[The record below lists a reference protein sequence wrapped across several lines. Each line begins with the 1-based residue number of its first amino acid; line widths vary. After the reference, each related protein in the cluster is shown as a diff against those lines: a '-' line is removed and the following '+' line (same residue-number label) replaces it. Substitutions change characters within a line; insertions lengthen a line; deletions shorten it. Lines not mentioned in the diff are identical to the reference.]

1 MVVTI
6 LCGRIGSSSIL
17 LGSTKKMNKENK
29 LQASLPKGFKD
40 RWGDELALKN
50 KLVDT
55 IKEVFINYSF
65 EQLETPEF
73 EKSINIGSFLAEDE
87 SNPMSD
93 VFSFIN
99 EKESLTLRYD
109 LSAPLARF
117 CAENFRDLVF
127 PYKRFAYGN
136 VFRQEKADS
145 ARYRAFAQ
153 LDADIIGDANPS
165 QADAEICNIIA
176 ESFKKIG
183 LSKKQFTINVSN
195 KKILQGLI
203 NELKIEEDRQYK
215 VLKSIDKLDRLG
227 TKGVE
232 ELLKQGRKDQSGA
245 FTNGCELSD
254 NQVSEIISFLNLKGI
269 NDLKENLKNP
279 LSLEGINELEKL
291 FEILSYGN
299 NQDSVKVDI
308 TKIRGMSYYTSYLV
322 ETNLNFKVTNVKGKE
337 INIGSVASGGRYDN
351 LIARFKGADYKGTG
365 MSIGIDRLLYAL
377 NQLDQIK
384 VNKNKPIL
392 ICILDKSYIK
402 KYYEI
407 VNELRENNIASE
419 VYLDQNKNLKK
430 QLQYADRKKIDLAII
445 CGENE
450 FKDNTITIKNL
461 KGVKGQNSITILK
474 ENLIDEVRKFI

>member
-1 MVVTI
+1 VYQ
-6 LCGRIGSSSIL
+6 
-17 LGSTKKMNKENK
+17 KMNKDYK
-29 LQASLPKGFKD
+29 LIPSLPKGFRD
-40 RWGDELALKN
+40 RWGQELDLKN

-65 EQLETPEF
+65 DQLETPEF
-73 EKSINIGSFLAEDE
+73 EKSVNIGSFLAEDE

-93 VFSFIN
+93 VFSFVS

-145 ARYRAFAQ
+145 ARFRAFAQ

-183 LSKKQFTINVSN
+183 LTKDQFNINVSN

-203 NELKIEEDRQYK
+203 NELKIDEDRQYK

-232 ELLKQGRKDQSGA
+232 ELLKKGRKDQSGA
-245 FTNGCELSD
+245 FTDGCKLTD
-254 NQVSEIISFLNLKGI
+254 NQASEIISFLNLKGI
-269 NDLKENLKNP
+269 NNLKSNLKNP
-279 LSLEGINELEKL
+279 LSLEGINELEEL
-291 FEILSYGN
+291 FEVLSYGN
-299 NQDSVKVDI
+299 NQDSVNIDV
-308 TKIRGMSYYTSYLV
+308 TKIRGLSYYTGFLV
-322 ETNLNFKVTNVKGKE
+322 ETSLNFKVTNAKGKE

-365 MSIGIDRLLYAL
+365 MSIGIDRLLYAI
-377 NQLDQIK
+377 NQLGQIK
-384 VNKNKPIL
+384 VNKNKPVL
-392 ICILDKSYIK
+392 VCILDKSYIQ
-402 KYYEI
+402 KYYDI
-407 VNELRENNIASE
+407 VNELRENNISSE
-419 VYLDQNKNLKK
+419 IYLDQNKNLKK
-430 QLQYADRKKIDLAII
+430 QLQFADRKKLDLVII

-450 FKDNTITIKNL
+450 FKEQKLTIKKL
-461 KGVKGQNSITILK
+461 NSSK
-474 ENLIDEVRKFI
+474 ENDQLVINRKDLVNEISKLQ

>member
-1 MVVTI
+1 
-6 LCGRIGSSSIL
+6 
-17 LGSTKKMNKENK
+17 MNKDNK

-40 RWGDELALKN
+40 RWGDELDLKN

-55 IKEVFINYSF
+55 IKEVFTSYSF

-93 VFSFIN
+93 VFSFTN

-165 QADAEICNIIA
+165 QADAEICNIIG

-183 LSKKQFTINVSN
+183 LSKEQFTINVSN

-227 TKGVE
+227 LKGVE
-232 ELLKQGRKDQSGA
+232 ELLKQGRTDQSGA
-245 FTNGCELSD
+245 FTKGCELSD
-254 NQVSEIISFLNLKGI
+254 NQASEIISFLNLKGI
-269 NDLKENLKNP
+269 NDLKASLKNP
-279 LSLEGINELEKL
+279 LSSEGINDLEKL
-291 FEILSYGN
+291 FEVLSYGS
-299 NQDSVKVDI
+299 NQDSVKIDV
-308 TKIRGMSYYTSYLV
+308 TKIRGLSYYTGYLV
-322 ETNLNFKVTNVKGKE
+322 ETNLNFKVTNAKGKE

-351 LIARFKGADYKGTG
+351 LISRFKGADYKGTG
-365 MSIGIDRLLYAL
+365 MSIGIDRLLYAV

-384 VNKNKPIL
+384 INKNRPVL
-392 ICILDKSYIK
+392 VCILDKDFIK
-402 KYYEI
+402 EYYQI
-407 VNELRENNIASE
+407 VNELRANNIPSE
-419 VYLDQNKNLKK
+419 IYLDQNKNLKK
-430 QLQYADRKKIDLAII
+430 QLQYADRKKLDLAII

-461 KGVKGQNSITILK
+461 KGVKGQNSQTIPK
-474 ENLIDEVRKFI
+474 EKLIDEVKKLI

>member
-17 LGSTKKMNKENK
+17 LGSRPKMKKENK

-40 RWGDELALKN
+40 RRGNELALKN

-55 IKEVFINYSF
+55 IKEVFMRYSF

-73 EKSINIGSFLAEDE
+73 EKSENIGSFLAEDE

-93 VFSFIN
+93 VFSFTN

-145 ARYRAFAQ
+145 ARYRAFSQ

-165 QADAEICNIIA
+165 QADAEICNIIG

-183 LSKKQFTINVSN
+183 LSKDQFTINVSN

-245 FTNGCELSD
+245 FTKGCELSD
-254 NQVSEIISFLNLKGI
+254 NQASEIINFLNLKGI
-269 NDLKENLKNP
+269 NDLKTNLKNP
-279 LSLEGINELEKL
+279 LSLEGINELEEL
-291 FEILSYGN
+291 FEVLSYGK
-299 NQDSVKVDI
+299 NQDSVKIDV
-308 TKIRGMSYYTSYLV
+308 TKIRGLSYYTGFLV
-322 ETNLNFKVTNVKGKE
+322 ETNLNFKVTNAKGKE

-365 MSIGIDRLLYAL
+365 MSIGIDRLLYAV
-377 NQLDQIK
+377 NQLGQIK
-384 VNKNKPIL
+384 VNKNKPVL
-392 ICILDKSYIK
+392 VCILDKSFIQ

-407 VNELRENNIASE
+407 VNELRANNIASE
-419 VYLDQNKNLKK
+419 IYLDQNKNLKK
-430 QLQYADRKKIDLAII
+430 QLQYADRKKLNLAII

-450 FKDNTITIKNL
+450 FKEEKLTIKKL
-461 KGVKGQNSITILK
+461 SSSK
-474 ENLIDEVRKFI
+474 ENDQLVINRKDLVNEISKLQ

>member
-1 MVVTI
+1 
-6 LCGRIGSSSIL
+6 
-17 LGSTKKMNKENK
+17 MNKDNK

-40 RWGDELALKN
+40 RWGEELALKN

-55 IKEVFINYSF
+55 IKKVFINYSF

-73 EKSINIGSFLAEDE
+73 EKSSNIGSFLAEDE

-93 VFSFIN
+93 IFSWKS
-99 EKESLTLRYD
+99 EKESLSLRYD

-136 VFRQEKADS
+136 VFRQDKADS
-145 ARYRAFAQ
+145 ARYRAFSQ

-165 QADAEICNIIA
+165 QADAEICNIIG

-183 LSKKQFTINVSN
+183 LSKDQFTINVSN

-215 VLKSIDKLDRLG
+215 VLKSIDKLDRLK

-232 ELLKQGRKDQSGA
+232 ELLKQGRKDQSGS
-245 FTNGCELSD
+245 FTKGCELSD
-254 NQVSEIISFLNLKGI
+254 SQASEIISFLNLNGI
-269 NDLKENLKNP
+269 NELKANLKNP
-279 LSLEGINELEKL
+279 LSLEGINELEEL
-291 FEILSYGN
+291 FEVLSYGN
-299 NQDSVKVDI
+299 NQDSIKVDI

-322 ETNLNFKVTNVKGKE
+322 ETNLNFKVVNAQGKE

-351 LIARFKGADYKGTG
+351 LIARFKGADYKGSG

-377 NQLDQIK
+377 KQLGQIK
-384 VNKNKPIL
+384 VNKNKPVL
-392 ICILDKSYIK
+392 VCILDKSYIQ

-407 VNELRENNIASE
+407 VNELRENNISSE
-419 VYLDQNKNLKK
+419 IYLDKNKNLKK
-430 QLQYADRKKIDLAII
+430 QLQYADRKKLDLAII

-450 FKDNTITIKNL
+450 FKEEKLTIKKL
-461 KGVKGQNSITILK
+461 NSSK
-474 ENLIDEVRKFI
+474 ENDQLVINRKDLVNEISKLQ

>member
-1 MVVTI
+1 
-6 LCGRIGSSSIL
+6 
-17 LGSTKKMNKENK
+17 MNKDNK

-40 RWGDELALKN
+40 RWGDELDLKN

-55 IKEVFINYSF
+55 IKEVFTSYSF

-93 VFSFIN
+93 VFSFTN

-165 QADAEICNIIA
+165 QADAEICNIIG

-183 LSKKQFTINVSN
+183 LSKEQFTINVSN

-227 TKGVE
+227 LKGVE
-232 ELLKQGRKDQSGA
+232 ELLKQGRTDQSGA
-245 FTNGCELSD
+245 FTKGCELSD
-254 NQVSEIISFLNLKGI
+254 NQASEIISFLNLKGI
-269 NDLKENLKNP
+269 NDLKASLKNP
-279 LSLEGINELEKL
+279 LSSEGINDLEKL
-291 FEILSYGN
+291 FEVLSYGS
-299 NQDSVKVDI
+299 NQDSVKIDV
-308 TKIRGMSYYTSYLV
+308 TKIRGLSYYTGYLV
-322 ETNLNFKVTNVKGKE
+322 ETNLNFKVTNAKGKE

-351 LIARFKGADYKGTG
+351 LISRFKGADYKGTG
-365 MSIGIDRLLYAL
+365 MSIGIDRLLYAV

-384 VNKNKPIL
+384 INKNRPVL
-392 ICILDKSYIK
+392 VCILDKDFIK
-402 KYYEI
+402 EYYQI
-407 VNELRENNIASE
+407 VNELRANNIPSE
-419 VYLDQNKNLKK
+419 IYLDQSKNLKK
-430 QLQYADRKKIDLAII
+430 QLQYADRKKLDLAII

-461 KGVKGQNSITILK
+461 KGVKGQNSQTIPK
-474 ENLIDEVRKFI
+474 EKLIDEVKKLIWKYP

>member
-1 MVVTI
+1 
-6 LCGRIGSSSIL
+6 
-17 LGSTKKMNKENK
+17 MNNENK

-73 EKSINIGSFLAEDE
+73 EKSVNIGSFLAEDE

-93 VFSFIN
+93 VFSFVD

-117 CAENFRDLVF
+117 CAENFRNLVF

-136 VFRQEKADS
+136 VFRQEKVDS
-145 ARYRAFAQ
+145 ARYRAFGQ
-153 LDADIIGDANPS
+153 LDADIIGDANQS
-165 QADAEICNIIA
+165 QADAEICNIIGD
-176 ESFKKIG
+176 SFKKIG
-183 LSKKQFTINVSN
+183 LSKDQFTINVSN
-195 KKILQGLI
+195 KKILLGLI

-245 FTNGCELSD
+245 FTKGCELSD
-254 NQVSEIISFLNLKGI
+254 NQASEIINFLNLKGI
-269 NDLKENLKNP
+269 NDLKTYLKNP
-279 LSLEGINELEKL
+279 LSLEGINELEEL
-291 FEILSYGN
+291 FEVLSYGN
-299 NQDSVKVDI
+299 NLDSVKVES
-308 TKIRGMSYYTSYLV
+308 TKVRGLSYYNSYLV
-322 ETNLNFKVTNVKGKE
+322 ETNLNFKVTNAKGKE

-351 LIARFKGADYKGTG
+351 LIARFKGVDYKGTG
-365 MSIGIDRLLYAL
+365 MSIGIDRLLYAV
-377 NQLDQIK
+377 NQLGKIK
-384 VNKNKPIL
+384 VNQNKPVL
-392 ICILDKSYIK
+392 VCILDKSFIQ

-407 VNELRENNIASE
+407 VNELRANNIASE
-419 VYLDQNKNLKK
+419 IYLDQNKNLKK
-430 QLQYADRKKIDLAII
+430 QLQYADRKKLNLVII

-450 FKDNTITIKNL
+450 FKDEKLTIKKL
-461 KGVKGQNSITILK
+461 NSSK
-474 ENLIDEVRKFI
+474 ENDQLVINRKDLVNEISKLQ

>member
-1 MVVTI
+1 
-6 LCGRIGSSSIL
+6 
-17 LGSTKKMNKENK
+17 MNKDNK

-40 RWGDELALKN
+40 RWGDELDLKN

-55 IKEVFINYSF
+55 IKEVFTSYSF

-93 VFSFIN
+93 VFSFTN

-127 PYKRFAYGN
+127 PFKRFAYGN

-165 QADAEICNIIA
+165 QADAEICNIIG

-183 LSKKQFTINVSN
+183 LSKEQFTINVSN

-227 TKGVE
+227 LKGVE
-232 ELLKQGRKDQSGA
+232 ELLKQGRTDQSGA
-245 FTNGCELSD
+245 FTKGCDLSD
-254 NQVSEIISFLNLKGI
+254 NQASEIISFLNLKGI
-269 NDLKENLKNP
+269 NDLKANLKNP
-279 LSLEGINELEKL
+279 LSSEGINDLEKL
-291 FEILSYGN
+291 FEVLSYGS
-299 NQDSVKVDI
+299 NQDSVKIDV
-308 TKIRGMSYYTSYLV
+308 TKIRGLSYYTGYLV
-322 ETNLNFKVTNVKGKE
+322 ETNLNFKVTNAKGKE

-377 NQLDQIK
+377 NQLGQIK
-384 VNKNKPIL
+384 VNKNKPVL
-392 ICILDKSYIK
+392 VCILDKSYIK
-402 KYYEI
+402 KYYEL

-461 KGVKGQNSITILK
+461 KGVKGQNSQTVPK
-474 ENLIDEVRKFI
+474 ADLINEVKKLIWKYP

>member
-1 MVVTI
+1 
-6 LCGRIGSSSIL
+6 
-17 LGSTKKMNKENK
+17 MNKDNK

-40 RWGDELALKN
+40 RWGDELDLKN

-55 IKEVFINYSF
+55 IKEVFTSYSF

-93 VFSFIN
+93 VFSFTN

-165 QADAEICNIIA
+165 QADAEICNIIG

-183 LSKKQFTINVSN
+183 LSKEQFTINVSN

-203 NELKIEEDRQYK
+203 NELKIEEDIQYK

-227 TKGVE
+227 VKGVE
-232 ELLKQGRKDQSGA
+232 ELLKQGRTDQSGA
-245 FTNGCELSD
+245 FTRGCELSD
-254 NQVSEIISFLNLKGI
+254 NQASEIISFLTLKGI
-269 NDLKENLKNP
+269 NDLKANLKNP
-279 LSLEGINELEKL
+279 LSSEGINDLEKL
-291 FEILSYGN
+291 FEVLSYGS
-299 NQDSVKVDI
+299 NQDSVKIDV
-308 TKIRGMSYYTSYLV
+308 TKIRGLSYYTGYLV
-322 ETNLNFKVTNVKGKE
+322 ETNLNFKVTNAKGKE

-351 LIARFKGADYKGTG
+351 LISRFKGADYKGTG
-365 MSIGIDRLLYAL
+365 MSIGIDRLLYAV

-384 VNKNKPIL
+384 INKNRPVL
-392 ICILDKSYIK
+392 VCILDKAFIK
-402 KYYEI
+402 EYYQI
-407 VNELRENNIASE
+407 VNELRANNIPSE
-419 VYLDQNKNLKK
+419 IYLDQNKNLKK
-430 QLQYADRKKIDLAII
+430 QLQYADRKKLDLAII

-461 KGVKGQNSITILK
+461 KGVKGQNSQTIPK
-474 ENLIDEVRKFI
+474 EKLIDEVKKLI

>member
-1 MVVTI
+1 MVRAAV
-6 LCGRIGSSSIL
+6 CGTEGRQFESVPVYQ
-17 LGSTKKMNKENK
+17 KMNKEKK

-40 RWGDELALKN
+40 RWGEELNLKN

-55 IKEVFINYSF
+55 IKDVFINYSF

-73 EKSINIGSFLAEDE
+73 EKSENIGSFLAEDE
-87 SNPMSD
+87 TNPMSD
-93 VFSFIN
+93 VFSFVN

-145 ARYRAFAQ
+145 ARFRSFAQ
-153 LDADIIGDANPS
+153 LDADIIGDVNPS
-165 QADAEICNIIA
+165 QADAEICNIIS

-183 LSKKQFTINVSN
+183 LTKDQFTINVSN

-203 NELKIEEDRQYK
+203 NKLKIEEDKQYK

-227 TKGVE
+227 IKGVE
-232 ELLKQGRKDQSGA
+232 ELLKTGRKDQSGA
-245 FTNGCELSD
+245 FTKGCELSD
-254 NQVSEIISFLNLKGI
+254 NQVSEIINFLNLKEI
-269 NDLKENLKNP
+269 KDLKSNLKND
-279 LSLEGINELEKL
+279 LSAEGINELEEL

-299 NQDSVKVDI
+299 NQDSISIDV
-308 TKIRGMSYYTSYLV
+308 TKIRGLSYYTGFLV
-322 ETNLNFKVTNVKGKE
+322 ETNLNFKVTNAKGKE

-351 LIARFKGADYKGTG
+351 LIARFKGADYKGSG
-365 MSIGIDRLLYAL
+365 MSIGIDRLLYAI
-377 NQLDQIK
+377 DQVGKIK
-384 VNKNKPIL
+384 VNKTKPVL
-392 ICILDKSYIK
+392 VCILDKNFIK

-407 VNELRENNIASE
+407 VSELRDNNIPAE
-419 VYLDQNKNLKK
+419 IYLDQNKNLKK
-430 QLQYADRKKIDLAII
+430 QLQYADRKKLDIAII

-450 FKDNTITIKNL
+450 LKDEKLTIKKL
-461 KGVKGQNSITILK
+461 NSSK
-474 ENLIDEVRKFI
+474 ENDQLSISRNELINEIKKLI

>member
-1 MVVTI
+1 
-6 LCGRIGSSSIL
+6 
-17 LGSTKKMNKENK
+17 MNKDNK

-40 RWGDELALKN
+40 RWGDELDLKN

-55 IKEVFINYSF
+55 IKEVFTSYSF

-93 VFSFIN
+93 VFSFTN

-165 QADAEICNIIA
+165 QADAEICNIIG

-183 LSKKQFTINVSN
+183 LSKEQFTINVSN

-227 TKGVE
+227 LKGVE
-232 ELLKQGRKDQSGA
+232 ELLKQGRTDQSGA
-245 FTNGCELSD
+245 FTKGCELSD
-254 NQVSEIISFLNLKGI
+254 NQASEIISFLNLKGI
-269 NDLKENLKNP
+269 NDLKASLKNP
-279 LSLEGINELEKL
+279 LSSEGINDLEKL
-291 FEILSYGN
+291 FEVLSYGS
-299 NQDSVKVDI
+299 NQDSVKIDV
-308 TKIRGMSYYTSYLV
+308 TKIRGLSYYTGYLV
-322 ETNLNFKVTNVKGKE
+322 ETNLNFKVTNAKGKE
-337 INIGSVASGGRYDN
+337 ISIGSVASGGRYDN
-351 LIARFKGADYKGTG
+351 LISRFKGADYKGTG
-365 MSIGIDRLLYAL
+365 MSIGIDRLLYAV

-384 VNKNKPIL
+384 INKNRPVL
-392 ICILDKSYIK
+392 VCILDKDFIK
-402 KYYEI
+402 EYYQI
-407 VNELRENNIASE
+407 VNELRANNIPSE
-419 VYLDQNKNLKK
+419 IYLDQNKNLKK
-430 QLQYADRKKIDLAII
+430 QLQYADRKKLDLAII

-461 KGVKGQNSITILK
+461 KGVKGQNSQTVPK
-474 ENLIDEVRKFI
+474 ADLINEVKKLIWKYP

>member
-1 MVVTI
+1 
-6 LCGRIGSSSIL
+6 
-17 LGSTKKMNKENK
+17 MNKEKK

-40 RWGDELALKN
+40 RWGEELNIKN

-55 IKEVFINYSF
+55 IKDVFINYSF

-73 EKSINIGSFLAEDE
+73 EKSDNIGSFLAEDE

-145 ARYRAFAQ
+145 ARYRAFGQ

-165 QADAEICNIIA
+165 QADAEICNIIG

-183 LSKKQFTINVSN
+183 LSTDQFTINVSN

-203 NELKIEEDRQYK
+203 NDLKIEEDRQYK

-227 TKGVE
+227 TNGVE
-232 ELLKQGRKDQSGA
+232 QLLKQGRKDQSGA
-245 FTNGCELSD
+245 FTKGCELSD
-254 NQVSEIISFLNLKGI
+254 NQASEIINFLNLKGI
-269 NDLKENLKNP
+269 DDLKTNLKNQ
-279 LSLEGINELEKL
+279 LSLEGINELEEL
-291 FEILSYGN
+291 FEVLSYGK
-299 NQDSVKVDI
+299 NQDSVKIDV
-308 TKIRGMSYYTSYLV
+308 TKIRGLSYYTGYLV
-322 ETNLNFKVTNVKGKE
+322 ETNLNFKVTNAKGKE

-365 MSIGIDRLLYAL
+365 MSIGIDRLLYAVK
-377 NQLDQIK
+377 QIGQIK
-384 VNKNKPIL
+384 LNRNKPVL
-392 ICILDKSYIK
+392 VCILDKNYIQ
-402 KYYEI
+402 KYYGI
-407 VNELRENNIASE
+407 LNELRENNIPSE
-419 VYLDQNKNLKK
+419 IYLDQNKNLKK
-430 QLQYADRKKIDLAII
+430 QLQYADRKKLDLAII

-450 FKDNTITIKNL
+450 FKDEKLTIKRL
-461 KGVKGQNSITILK
+461 NSSK
-474 ENLIDEVRKFI
+474 ENDQLVINRKDLINEISKL

>member
-1 MVVTI
+1 
-6 LCGRIGSSSIL
+6 
-17 LGSTKKMNKENK
+17 MNKEKK

-40 RWGDELALKN
+40 RWGEELKIKN

-55 IKEVFINYSF
+55 IKEVFTNYSF

-93 VFSFIN
+93 VFSFVN
-99 EKESLTLRYD
+99 EKESLSLRYD

-117 CAENFRDLVF
+117 CAENFRNLVF
-127 PYKRFAYGN
+127 PYKRFSYGN
-136 VFRQEKADS
+136 VFRQEKPDS
-145 ARYRAFAQ
+145 ARYRAFSQ

-183 LSKKQFTINVSN
+183 LSKNQFTINVSN

-203 NELKIEEDRQYK
+203 NELKIEEDRQYN
-215 VLKSIDKLDRLG
+215 VLKSVDKLDRLG
-227 TKGVE
+227 IKGVE

-245 FTNGCELSD
+245 FTKGCELSD
-254 NQVSEIISFLNLKGI
+254 SQISEIISFLNLKGI
-269 NDLKENLKNP
+269 NDLKANLKNP
-279 LSLEGINELEKL
+279 LSLEGINELDEL
-291 FEILSYGN
+291 FEVISYGN
-299 NQDSVKVDI
+299 NQDSVNVDI

-322 ETNLNFKVTNVKGKE
+322 ETNLNFKVTNAKGKE
-337 INIGSVASGGRYDN
+337 INIGSVASGGRYDK

-365 MSIGIDRLLYAL
+365 MSIGIDRLLYAVK
-377 NQLDQIK
+377 QIGQIK
-384 VNKNKPIL
+384 LNRNKPVL
-392 ICILDKSYIK
+392 VCILDKNYIQ

-407 VNELRENNIASE
+407 LNELREKNIPSE
-419 VYLDQNKNLKK
+419 IYLDQNKNLKK
-430 QLQYADRKKIDLAII
+430 QLQYADRKKLDLAII

-450 FKDNTITIKNL
+450 FKDEKLTIKKL
-461 KGVKGQNSITILK
+461 NSSK
-474 ENLIDEVRKFI
+474 ENDQLVINRKDLINEISKL

>member
-1 MVVTI
+1 
-6 LCGRIGSSSIL
+6 
-17 LGSTKKMNKENK
+17 MNKENK

-73 EKSINIGSFLAEDE
+73 EKSENIGSFLAEDE

-93 VFSFIN
+93 VFSFVN

-145 ARYRAFAQ
+145 ARYRAFGQ

-165 QADAEICNIIA
+165 QADAEICNIIG

-183 LSKKQFTINVSN
+183 LSKDQFTINVSN

-203 NELKIEEDRQYK
+203 NELKIEEGKQYK

-227 TKGVE
+227 KKGVE

-245 FTNGCELSD
+245 FTKGCELSD
-254 NQVSEIISFLNLKGI
+254 NQASELINFLNLNGI
-269 NDLKENLKNP
+269 NDLKANLKNP
-279 LSLEGINELEKL
+279 LSLEGINELEEL
-291 FEILSYGN
+291 FEILSYGK
-299 NQDSVKVDI
+299 NQDSVKIDV
-308 TKIRGMSYYTSYLV
+308 TKIRGLSYYTGYLV
-322 ETNLNFKVTNVKGKE
+322 ETNLNFKVTNAKGKE
-337 INIGSVASGGRYDN
+337 ISIGSVASGGRYDN

-365 MSIGIDRLLYAL
+365 MSIGIDRLLYAV

-384 VNKNKPIL
+384 VNKNKPVL
-392 ICILDKSYIK
+392 VCILDKNFIQ

-407 VNELRENNIASE
+407 VNELRANNIASE
-419 VYLDQNKNLKK
+419 IYLDQNKNLKK
-430 QLQYADRKKIDLAII
+430 QLQYADRKKLNLAII

-450 FKDNTITIKNL
+450 FKDEKLTIKKL
-461 KGVKGQNSITILK
+461 NSSK
-474 ENLIDEVRKFI
+474 ENDQLVINRKDLVNEISKLQ

>member
-117 CAENFRDLVF
+117 CAENYRDLVF

-165 QADAEICNIIA
+165 QADSEICNIIA

-183 LSKKQFTINVSN
+183 LTKEQFTINVSN

-203 NELKIEEDRQYK
+203 NELKIEEDKQYK

-269 NDLKENLKNP
+269 NDLKANLKNP

-384 VNKNKPIL
+384 VNRNKPVL

-407 VNELRENNIASE
+407 VNVLRENNIASE

-474 ENLIDEVRKFI
+474 ENLIDEVRKLI

>member
-1 MVVTI
+1 
-6 LCGRIGSSSIL
+6 
-17 LGSTKKMNKENK
+17 MNKENK

-93 VFSFIN
+93 VFSFVN

-145 ARYRAFAQ
+145 ARYRAFSQ

-183 LSKKQFTINVSN
+183 LTKKQFTINVSN

-269 NDLKENLKNP
+269 NDLKANLKNP

-384 VNKNKPIL
+384 VNRNKPVL

-407 VNELRENNIASE
+407 VNVLRENNIASE

-474 ENLIDEVRKFI
+474 ENLIDEVRKLI

>member
-1 MVVTI
+1 
-6 LCGRIGSSSIL
+6 
-17 LGSTKKMNKENK
+17 MNKENK

-73 EKSINIGSFLAEDE
+73 EKSVNIGSFLAEDE

-93 VFSFIN
+93 VFSFVN

-145 ARYRAFAQ
+145 ARYRAFGQ

-165 QADAEICNIIA
+165 QADAEICNIIG

-183 LSKKQFTINVSN
+183 LSKDQFTINVSN

-227 TKGVE
+227 TKEVE
-232 ELLKQGRKDQSGA
+232 ELLKQGRKDQSRA
-245 FTNGCELSD
+245 F
-254 NQVSEIISFLNLKGI
+254 
-269 NDLKENLKNP
+269 
-279 LSLEGINELEKL
+279 
-291 FEILSYGN
+291 
-299 NQDSVKVDI
+299 
-308 TKIRGMSYYTSYLV
+308 
-322 ETNLNFKVTNVKGKE
+322 
-337 INIGSVASGGRYDN
+337 
-351 LIARFKGADYKGTG
+351 
-365 MSIGIDRLLYAL
+365 
-377 NQLDQIK
+377 
-384 VNKNKPIL
+384 
-392 ICILDKSYIK
+392 
-402 KYYEI
+402 
-407 VNELRENNIASE
+407 
-419 VYLDQNKNLKK
+419 
-430 QLQYADRKKIDLAII
+430 
-445 CGENE
+445 
-450 FKDNTITIKNL
+450 
-461 KGVKGQNSITILK
+461 
-474 ENLIDEVRKFI
+474 

>member
-1 MVVTI
+1 
-6 LCGRIGSSSIL
+6 
-17 LGSTKKMNKENK
+17 MNKDNK

-40 RWGDELALKN
+40 RWGEELALKN

-55 IKEVFINYSF
+55 IKKVFVNYSF

-73 EKSINIGSFLAEDE
+73 EKSSNIGSFLAEDE

-93 VFSFIN
+93 IFSWKS
-99 EKESLTLRYD
+99 EKESLSLRYD

-117 CAENFRDLVF
+117 CAEHFRDLVF

-145 ARYRAFAQ
+145 ARYRAFSQ

-165 QADAEICNIIA
+165 QADAEICNIIG

-183 LSKKQFTINVSN
+183 LSKDQFTINVSN

-215 VLKSIDKLDRLG
+215 VLKSIDKFDRLG

-232 ELLKQGRKDQSGA
+232 ELLKQGRSDQSGA
-245 FTNGCELSD
+245 FYKGCELSD
-254 NQVSEIISFLNLKGI
+254 NQASEIISFLNLNGI
-269 NDLKENLKNP
+269 NELKANLKNP
-279 LSLEGINELEKL
+279 LSLEGINELEEL
-291 FEILSYGN
+291 FEVLSYGN

-322 ETNLNFKVTNVKGKE
+322 ETNLNFKVTNAKGKE

-351 LIARFKGADYKGTG
+351 LIARFKGADYKGSG

-377 NQLDQIK
+377 NQLGQIK
-384 VNKNKPIL
+384 VNKNKPVL
-392 ICILDKSYIK
+392 VCILDKSYIQ

-407 VNELRENNIASE
+407 VNELRENNISSE
-419 VYLDQNKNLKK
+419 IYLDKNKNLKK
-430 QLQYADRKKIDLAII
+430 QLQYADRKKLDLAII

-450 FKDNTITIKNL
+450 FKEEKLTIKKL
-461 KGVKGQNSITILK
+461 NSSK
-474 ENLIDEVRKFI
+474 ENDQLMINRKDLVNEISKLQ

>member
-1 MVVTI
+1 M
-6 LCGRIGSSSIL
+6 SKE
-17 LGSTKKMNKENK
+17 KK
-29 LQASLPKGFKD
+29 LTPSLPKGFKD
-40 RWGDELALKN
+40 RWGKEIILKN
-50 KLVDT
+50 K
-55 IKEVFINYSF
+55 IINSIREVFINYNF

-73 EKSINIGSFLAEDE
+73 EYSSNIGSYLAEDQ
-87 SNPMSD
+87 NNLMSD
-93 VFSFIN
+93 VFTFTT

-145 ARYRAFAQ
+145 ARFRAFGQ

-165 QADAEICNIIA
+165 QADAEICNIIG
-176 ESFKKIG
+176 ESLKKIG
-183 LSKKQFTINVSN
+183 LSKDQFKINVSN

-203 NELKIEEDRQYK
+203 NELKIEKDRQYK

-232 ELLKQGRKDQSGA
+232 ELLKKGRKDQSGA
-245 FTNGCELSD
+245 FTKGCELSN
-254 NQVSEIISFLNLKGI
+254 NQASEIISFLNLKGI
-269 NDLKENLKNP
+269 NDLKANLKNP
-279 LSLEGINELEKL
+279 LSLEGINDLEKL
-291 FEILSYGN
+291 FEVLSYGK
-299 NQDSVKVDI
+299 NQDSVNIDV
-308 TKIRGMSYYTSYLV
+308 TKIRGLSYYTGYLV
-322 ETNLNFKVTNVKGKE
+322 ETNLNFKITNAKGKE

-351 LIARFKGADYKGTG
+351 LIARFKGVDYKGTG
-365 MSIGIDRLLYAL
+365 MSFGIDRLLYAL

-384 VNKNKPIL
+384 VNKNKPVL
-392 ICILDKSYIK
+392 VCILDKNFIQ

-407 VNELRENNIASE
+407 VNELRANNIASE
-419 VYLDQNKNLKK
+419 IYLDQNKNLKK

-450 FKDNTITIKNL
+450 FKDSTVTIKNL
-461 KGVKGQNSITILK
+461 KGVMGQNSQTVPK
-474 ENLIDEVRKFI
+474 EKLIDEVKKYI

>member
-1 MVVTI
+1 
-6 LCGRIGSSSIL
+6 
-17 LGSTKKMNKENK
+17 MNKEKK

-40 RWGDELALKN
+40 RWGEELNIKN

-55 IKEVFINYSF
+55 IKGVFINYSF

-73 EKSINIGSFLAEDE
+73 EKSENIGSFLAEDE

-93 VFSFIN
+93 VFSFAN

-136 VFRQEKADS
+136 VFRQEKSDS
-145 ARYRAFAQ
+145 ARYRAFGQ
-153 LDADIIGDANPS
+153 LDADIIGDASPS
-165 QADAEICNIIA
+165 QADAEICNIIG

-183 LSKKQFTINVSN
+183 LSTDQFTINVSN

-203 NELKIEEDRQYK
+203 NELKIKEDKQYR

-227 TKGVE
+227 TNGVE
-232 ELLKQGRKDQSGA
+232 ELLKKGRKDQSGA
-245 FTNGCELSD
+245 FTKGCELSD
-254 NQVSEIISFLNLKGI
+254 NQTSEIINFLNLKGI
-269 NDLKENLKNP
+269 NDLKTNLKNP
-279 LSLEGINELEKL
+279 LSLQGINELEEL
-291 FEILSYGN
+291 LEVLSYGK
-299 NQDSVKVDI
+299 NQDSVKIDV
-308 TKIRGMSYYTSYLV
+308 TKIRGLSYYTGYLV
-322 ETNLNFKVTNVKGKE
+322 ETNLNFKVTNAKGKE

-365 MSIGIDRLLYAL
+365 MSIGIDRLLYAVK
-377 NQLDQIK
+377 QIGQIK
-384 VNKNKPIL
+384 LNRNKPIL
-392 ICILDKSYIK
+392 VCILDKNYIQ

-407 VNELRENNIASE
+407 LNELRENNIPSE
-419 VYLDQNKNLKK
+419 IYLDQNKNLKK
-430 QLQYADRKKIDLAII
+430 QLQYADRKKLDLAII

-450 FKDNTITIKNL
+450 FKDEKLTIKKL
-461 KGVKGQNSITILK
+461 NSSK
-474 ENLIDEVRKFI
+474 ENDQLLINRKDLINEISKL

>member
-1 MVVTI
+1 
-6 LCGRIGSSSIL
+6 
-17 LGSTKKMNKENK
+17 MNKENK

-269 NDLKENLKNP
+269 NDLKANLKNP

-384 VNKNKPIL
+384 VNRNKPVL

-407 VNELRENNIASE
+407 VNVLRENNIASE

-461 KGVKGQNSITILK
+461 KGIKGQNSITILK
-474 ENLIDEVRKFI
+474 ENLIDEVRKLI